1 MKTNNVP
8 PLSIPWILLLILGIE
23 PLNAQNPPAT
33 GPNESIKLS
42 GSAIKAEDI
51 VLSCDAVCVGEIE
64 DMGLPTNSS
73 TTGLVVYSGIEVKV
87 LQILRGAVEHQIKFT
102 LNTLKSPSIQE
113 MPPNFGSSYIFF
125 VNRNSPEADDPFT
138 ALKLLPATDDN
149 IATIKKLIAT
159 APASK

>member
-8 PLSIPWILLLILGIE
+8 PLSIPWILLLILGIQ
-23 PLNAQNPPAT
+23 PLNAQNSPAT
-33 GPNESIKLS
+33 GPSESIKLS

-87 LQILRGAVEHQIKFT
+87 LQILRGSVEYQIKIT
-102 LNTLKSPSIQE
+102 LNTLKSPSLQE
-113 MPPNFGSSYIFF
+113 MPPKFGGSYIFF
-125 VNRNSPEADDPFT
+125 VNRNNPEADDPFI

-149 IATIKKLIAT
+149 IAMVKKLIAA
-159 APASK
+159 APTSK